1 MKTKEELIQLGLEG
15 FKADEIMLLESKMLE
30 TAVRFQYKKKDDTI
44 REAAGTLVRE
54 LMVREDGTL
63 WTPQGEPKP
72 EKPDMVK
79 YWDLVAKDWRQ
90 FNVMRFIAVEG

>member
-15 FKADEIMLLESKMLE
+15 FKADAVMLLESKMLE
-30 TAVRFQYKKKDDTI
+30 TAVRFQYKKKDGTI

-72 EKPDMVK
+72 EKPDAVK